1 MSNYIF
7 SHSDWASIDLK
18 QISVPIFVLFFRFL
32 SHTTEEDVVTVILGL
47 FSRYSSLSTR
57 ACTHILIIP
66 NEILVPR
73 TGFLFRMGLW
83 LIPSSGL
90 LTVERDGLLSA
101 VHFLSTRSRTHLF
114 DIWCYSDVK
123 YVSGY
128 AASPKNLWIIDL
140 TQISL
145 KECFPKLHRFPS
157 LLYS

>member
-7 SHSDWASIDLK
+7 SHSDWASIDL
-18 QISVPIFVLFFRFL
+18 SPSRFSCCSFVSFEYDGRRCGYRNPRIAFSIQFIE
-32 SHTTEEDVVTVILGL
+32 HTGL
-47 FSRYSSLSTR
+47 YAHTNYPEWNSCSAVR
-57 ACTHILIIP
+57 
-66 NEILVPR
+66 
-73 TGFLFRMGLW
+73 FLFRMGLW

-128 AASPKNLWIIDL
+128 VASPKKLWIIDL

-157 LLYS
+157 MLYS